1 MLIGMIR
8 AEETTWEGT
17 KWGGMRVRVVKQ
29 HDLATERSYRL
40 EAFGKKNLASKARPV
55 RGDNGTSD
63 RIANGQGGE
72 SDQSP

>member
-29 HDLATERSYRL
+29 HDLATERSYHL
-40 EAFGKKNLASKARPV
+40 EAFGKRNDA
-55 RGDNGTSD
+55 
-63 RIANGQGGE
+63 
-72 SDQSP
+72 